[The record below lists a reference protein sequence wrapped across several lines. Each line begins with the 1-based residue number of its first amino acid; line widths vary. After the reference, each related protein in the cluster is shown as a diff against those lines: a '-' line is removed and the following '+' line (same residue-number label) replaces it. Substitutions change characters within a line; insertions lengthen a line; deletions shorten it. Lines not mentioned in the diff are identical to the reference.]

1 EIGPMSEIEATTT
14 AEVDDVG
21 GALER
26 HLSRYFG
33 EFGNGLP
40 PPGLYQRIL
49 REVEVPLISAALG
62 ATRGNQI
69 KAAELLGLNRNTL
82 RKKIRDLDI
91 PVLRGLK

>member
-1 EIGPMSEIEATTT
+1 MSEIET
-14 AEVDDVG
+14 APAAEADNVSA
-21 GALER
+21 ALEG
-26 HLSRYFG
+26 HLARYFG

-82 RKKIRDLDI
+82 RKKIRELDI
-91 PVLRGLK
+91 HVMRRSV

>member
-1 EIGPMSEIEATTT
+1 MTGIEGNSSFESGYSRGWDAFATGPNGSW
-14 AEVDDVG
+14 G
-21 GALER
+21 NL
-26 HLSRYFG
+26 

-82 RKKIRDLDI
+82 RKKIRELDI
-91 PVLRGLK
+91 HVMRRSV